1 MAAKLFELGK
11 ATSGQAAELAGISR
25 VRFLLECSRM
35 GVPSVYWDQD
45 EINAEFGDLA

>member
-11 ATSGQAAELAGISR
+11 VTSGQAAKLAGISR
-25 VRFLLECSRM
+25 VRFLLEYSRM

-45 EINAEFGDLA
+45 EIKAEFGDLA

>member
-11 ATSGQAAELAGISR
+11 VTSGQAAKLAGISR

-35 GVPSVYWDQD
+35 GVPSVYWDPD
-45 EINAEFGDLA
+45 EIKAEFGDLA